1 MGSIPPVSI
10 RWVAPSL
17 YLTKML
23 PTLIVI
29 SEMLSNTNSINK
41 IIIKNPH
48 LKKGGQK
55 IIP

>member
-23 PTLIVI
+23 STLIVI
-29 SEMLSNTNSINK
+29 SEILSNTNSINK
-41 IIIKNPH
+41 MIIKNPH
-48 LKKGGQK
+48 LKKGGYIYK
-55 IIP
+55 I